1 MNLQCYSY
9 NNIHHEDDFR
19 KFNVEIPFVTR
30 STEFMLLITIPWEMW
45 ISGWE
50 MWISG
55 RWNDMDTL
63 NGNMLDR
70 RQARR

>member
-1 MNLQCYSY
+1 MNLQCYGY
-9 NNIHHEDDFR
+9 QHTRHNADFE
-19 KFNVEIPFVTR
+19 KFNVDLPLVTR

-45 ISGWE
+45 IN
-50 MWISG
+50 G

-70 RQARR
+70 RQALR